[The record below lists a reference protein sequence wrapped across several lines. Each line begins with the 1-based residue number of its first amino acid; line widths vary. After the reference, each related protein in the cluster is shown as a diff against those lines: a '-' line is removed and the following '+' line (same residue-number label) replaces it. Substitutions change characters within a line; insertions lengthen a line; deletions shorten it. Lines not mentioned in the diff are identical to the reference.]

1 MKNKEVAKILTE
13 IAELLSL
20 KGENIFKIRAY
31 EKAALNI
38 STLTEDIEKIISNNE
53 KISGVGEGIHDKIKE
68 YLETGSLKYLDELKK
83 DFPEGLLEIMSV
95 QGLGPKKA
103 KLLYEKLG
111 VKSIKDLKKAAQ
123 EKKIRVIETFGEK
136 TEENILKG
144 IALHEQ
150 GTERMLI
157 STAFSTAEKIISE
170 LKPEGVISISEAGSL
185 RRRKET
191 IRDIDILC
199 STKNPQKIVE
209 KFCSLG
215 SQVLAKGETKSSI
228 LTDDNIQVDL
238 RIVAEEEYGAALQY
252 FTGSKQHNVA
262 LRGFAKDKN
271 FKISEYGIF
280 ETKTGKRIGGKTEE
294 EIYKKLAMAVMPPEL
309 REDAGEIQAALKN
322 ALPVL
327 VEQGDIKGDTHIH
340 TRYSDGNMDI
350 TEIAGIARK
359 MGYQW
364 AGICDHSRSLKVAGG
379 TSLENLKKK
388 MEEIKEFNSK
398 SKDIKLLCGSEVDI
412 LSDGTLD
419 YPDEILKELDIVIA
433 AIHTGFKQDEKTIT
447 DRIIKAIKNRYVH
460 IIAHPTGRLLNWR
473 ESYKVNLEGII
484 DAAAENGVAL
494 EINAYPKRLDLP
506 DIWCKKAK
514 EKGVMLAIGSDS
526 HFPEQLEFMK
536 FGVFVAR
543 RGWLEKEN
551 LLNTYGYNELTEYLS
566 TKRR

>member
-1 MKNKEVAKILTE
+1 MKNREISGILTE

-20 KGENIFKIRAY
+20 KGENVFKIRAY

-53 KISGVGEGIHDKIKE
+53 KISGVGEGIHEKIKE
-68 YLETGSLKYLDELKK
+68 YLETGSIKYLDELKK
-83 DFPEGLLEIMSV
+83 DFPEGLLEIMTI

-111 VKSIKDLKKAAQ
+111 VKSVKELKKAAQ
-123 EKKIRVIETFGEK
+123 EGKIRDIETFGEK

-144 IALHEQ
+144 ITFHEQ
-150 GTERMLI
+150 GTGRMLI
-157 STAFSTAEKIISE
+157 STAFSTAENIISE
-170 LKPEGVISISEAGSL
+170 LKREGVIIISEAGSL

-199 STKNPQKIVE
+199 ATKNPQKIIE

-215 SQVLAKGETKSSI
+215 SQVLAKGGTKSSI
-228 LTDDNIQVDL
+228 LTDDKIQVDL
-238 RIVAEEEYGAALQY
+238 RIVAEDEYGAALQY

-262 LRGFAKDKN
+262 MRGFAKDKN

-280 ETKTGKRIGGKTEE
+280 ETNTGKKIGGKTEE
-294 EIYKKLAMAVMPPEL
+294 EIYEKLGMVVIPPEL
-309 REDAGEIQAALKN
+309 REDTGEIQAALKN
-322 ALPVL
+322 ALPAL
-327 VEQGDIKGDTHIH
+327 VEQNDIKGDTHIH
-340 TRYSDGNMDI
+340 TKYSDGNMDI
-350 TEIAGIARK
+350 TEIAGIAQK

-364 AGICDHSRSLKVAGG
+364 AGICDHSQSLKVAGG

-388 MEEIKEFNSK
+388 TAEIREFNEK
-398 SKDIKLLCGSEVDI
+398 SNGIKLLCGSEVDI

-447 DRIIKAIKNRYVH
+447 GRIIKAIKNRYVH

-473 ESYKVNLEGII
+473 EPYNVNIEEII

-526 HFPEQLEFMK
+526 HFSEQLEFMK

-543 RGWLEKEN
+543 RGWLEKKN
-551 LLNTYGYNELTEYLS
+551 LLNCLDYSSIRKFLS
-566 TKRR
+566 KKR